1 MAYALFNSGAAAAY
15 ANSFRQRQP
24 YGNWADDIKSDI
36 GKETLGKIPFYNF
49 QAELAMAKQ
58 GLEEYGATKRQI
70 DTNEASRDIA
80 EMRWGDQGGT
90 PGGNAKKAALARLM
104 SGTSGAQKRGGT
116 SGITSQTLLN
126 LAGQSNESPLGMLAE
141 QTSVFTGL
149 DRADAEQRRPY
160 DTGMG
165 AYIKNLPGMPAPPN
179 GGQLQVQPQQ
189 TPQLQTPAAPQ
200 VDSKVD
206 TEVLIQEIFK
216 KYQTPASA
224 APTPPATPG
233 GETQ

>member
-90 PGGNAKKAALARLM
+90 LGGNAKKAALARLM

-116 SGITSQTLLN
+116 SGITSQTLLQM
-126 LAGQSNESPLGMLAE
+126 AGQGNETPLGMLVE
-141 QTSVFTGL
+141 QTQAFTGL
-149 DRADAEQRRPY
+149 DKADASQRAPY
-160 DTGMG
+160 DAAMG
-165 AYIKNLPGMPAPPN
+165 AIIQRLPGIPDQS
-179 GGQLQVQPQQ
+179 GGRQLQVTPQQ
-189 TPQLQTPAAPQ
+189 TPQLQTPAAPELE
-200 VDSKVD
+200 SKVD
-206 TEVLIQEIFK
+206 TEALIQEIFK
-216 KYQTPASA
+216 KYQTPQAPA
-224 APTPPATPG
+224 APATPG